1 MKVLKFFPFFEKSI
15 EANLPFKMH
24 CLGLGAMMTP
34 VFLWDCLTRVGSF
47 LNLPEIRLTV
57 YTSDFRHVF
66 LPKKNPYD
74 MDPFF

>member
-1 MKVLKFFPFFEKSI
+1 MKKRMLGEGFEVFFSFFEKSI

-47 LNLPEIRLTV
+47 LNLPEIRLI
-57 YTSDFRHVF
+57 HE
-66 LPKKNPYD
+66 
-74 MDPFF
+74 